1 MLTKRVI
8 ACFDV
13 IAGRVTK
20 AQQFQDNIDVAAAD
34 ELATRLYDDQ
44 IDEIV
49 FYDITAS
56 SERRKIDLDTVRAV
70 ARRVFVPFTVGGGIR
85 SIDDMFEVLKAGAEK
100 ISVDSMAV
108 RDPDIIRQ
116 GAEAFG
122 RQCIVLSTQVKD
134 VGIRPGIPSGYE
146 VFVDGAR
153 TATGMDAIEWVQRG
167 ESSGAGEICVNS
179 IDRDGTASGY
189 DLDIT
194 RAVADSVNVPVI
206 ASGGAGTVEHIA
218 DGLTAGGA
226 SAAIISS
233 ILYSPRFERNLG
245 VQEIKV
251 GLTARGIPT
260 RPVPRRLIALR
271 GRRPRPRR
279 GAPLQSTGRVGPEAL
294 EVVVLAGLA
303 EEDVHDE
310 VAVVEQ
316 HPGGVGHALDAAG
329 RVARLVLDPALD
341 LVDDRPHLAGVRSAR
356 DHEVLG
362 DRDDLADLEDDGIH
376 PLLVVGRPGGG
387 DGSVLRVR
395 GMLLGS
401 CRRQWWLAGAG
412 VGPASRRQTSGQS
425 APMMTVTSTTSIGLS
440 ARRRLPHPSASSSCW
455 AAARSRSR

>member
-1 MLTKRVI
+1 VLTKRVI

-167 ESSGAGEICVNS
+167 EALGAGEICVNS

-189 DLDIT
+189 DLDVT

-245 VQEIKV
+245 VREIKV
-251 GLTARGIPT
+251 GLGARGIPT
-260 RPVPRRLIALR
+260 RPY
-271 GRRPRPRR
+271 
-279 GAPLQSTGRVGPEAL
+279 
-294 EVVVLAGLA
+294 LA
-303 EEDVHDE
+303 
-310 VAVVEQ
+310 
-316 HPGGVGHALDAAG
+316 
-329 RVARLVLDPALD
+329 
-341 LVDDRPHLAGVRSAR
+341 
-356 DHEVLG
+356 
-362 DRDDLADLEDDGIH
+362 
-376 PLLVVGRPGGG
+376 
-387 DGSVLRVR
+387 
-395 GMLLGS
+395 
-401 CRRQWWLAGAG
+401 
-412 VGPASRRQTSGQS
+412 
-425 APMMTVTSTTSIGLS
+425 
-440 ARRRLPHPSASSSCW
+440 
-455 AAARSRSR
+455 